1 MKMNDLYELFV
12 EHTSLKD
19 SMYKTVFIQIQE
31 ALDTIQ
37 HTEWLSLSYGVGE
50 ENTFEIVFKE
60 QKIIPLYATEIIQ
73 NVFENYYTFPD
84 GSEIIIKLKYN
95 DKPYTIKVVD
105 NDRDCSEDI
114 AHLFSPSFFNL
125 FLVDYPVKDIF
136 SEFDKLFAFTR
147 CFKETVSTVYEP
159 LKRKFDQYESKR
171 RVDSGEVTQSN
182 VSGTRVFLENLK
194 RNREKLLSE
203 IGELDE
209 DIRKLEE
216 KYNSFQQIINSKEGL
231 ILDHQKSKGEYEY
244 WKNLFDDY
252 KAKSDSVIELLV
264 NISLELQD
272 HIEFDPVGNADEIE
286 YLRDKKAQ
294 FENER
299 DELGKNL
306 NETKKLMDIALTKA
320 QEVSNDMKRL
330 SDFNQPQAE
339 TLKSKLDEKIA
350 LRESKNTELVTI
362 EAEVREQTNRN
373 NNDLHQLHESKSAS
387 PIPFDDSE
395 IVGHLSKP
403 LQPTSVTVVTNYLR
417 YYFAYFVSTISTRI
431 ESQYK
436 NMPPSIIQALAC
448 KLALIKNFGVYY
460 KNLFSIVEIIDDR
473 IEHVNILEA

>member
-37 HTEWLSLSYGVGE
+37 HTEWISLSYRVGE
-50 ENTFEIVFKE
+50 DNTFEIDFKK
-60 QKIIPLYATEIIQ
+60 QKVIPLYATEIIQ

-95 DKPYTIKVVD
+95 DKPYTIKVID
-105 NDRDCSEDI
+105 NDRDCPEDI
-114 AHLFSPSFFNL
+114 AHLFSPSFFNF

-147 CFKETVSTVYEP
+147 YFKDTVSTVYEP

-194 RNREKLLSE
+194 GNRERLLSE
-203 IGELDE
+203 IKGLDE
-209 DIRKLEE
+209 EIKKMEE
-216 KYNSFQQIINSKEGL
+216 QYNSFQQIMNSKEGL
-231 ILDHQKSKGEYEY
+231 ILDHQKSKSEHAY
-244 WKNLFDDY
+244 WKNLFEEY

-272 HIEFDPVGNADEIE
+272 HIEFDPVGNADEIS
-286 YLRDKKAQ
+286 YLRDKKVQ

-299 DELGKNL
+299 DDLGKTL
-306 NETKKLMDIALTKA
+306 NETKKLMDIALTKV
-320 QEVSNDMKRL
+320 QDVDKDMKRL

-339 TLKSKLDEKIA
+339 MLKSKLDEARA
-350 LRESKNTELVTI
+350 LRDNKYTELVTI
-362 EAEVREQTNRN
+362 EAEVKEQTNRS
-373 NNDLHQLHESKSAS
+373 NNDLHQLHESKSMT
-387 PIPFDDSE
+387 PIPIDNNDIIS
-395 IVGHLSKP
+395 HLSKP
-403 LQPTSVTVVTNYLR
+403 LQPNSVTVVINYLR
-417 YYFAYFVSTISTRI
+417 YYFAYIVSSISTRI

-448 KLALIKNFGVYY
+448 KITLIKNFGVYY